1 MAKLGL
7 RAKSLLALVLAC
19 LLALIP
25 TVLLGWHAME
35 QVREHFGRAYA
46 DNFALLSRQRI
57 LAPIT
62 RELALSQRLVD
73 SQLTT
78 EWMLDEDNAAKRARF
93 FKEAEG
99 YRGALRS
106 HAYFLINAAS
116 GKYYFNEA
124 DKPFSDAPRYQ
135 LRPNDP
141 EDRWFY
147 DSLKAPAGYN
157 INVNPDAKL
166 KLTRVWF
173 NVILRHDGQPL
184 AIGGAS
190 LDLSEFLREFVG
202 SGEPGVTPMIIDEQG
217 NIQAHPDPT
226 LIDFNSG
233 VAAGGAEKRGRVF
246 TLIQDDAGRAAM
258 EQALRDA
265 PKTPDLAQNIWVRMQ
280 GKRQLMSVSYVPE
293 LHWYVLAAVD
303 LHAARIV
310 DTAGLW
316 PAAAALVLLIGGL
329 LAAFGYA
336 VNRLVLRPIRNLQ
349 QSARAIADGRY
360 DVRLPTGGADEIG
373 DLSRAFGVMA
383 EKVRTHTQELE
394 SKVRERTR
402 ALEAA
407 NQAMASAN
415 KKIGD
420 SIDYA
425 SLIQQ
430 AILPRRQMAQ
440 SLGARHFVMWK
451 PRDVVGGD
459 FYVFQADGD
468 NCLLGVMDCA
478 GHGVPGALMTM
489 LVRAAVDVAIAE
501 AGPSDPAGILTR
513 TDAAIRGML
522 ADMQLPNALAT
533 NTDAGLVYIDRA
545 AGHVLFSGAKI
556 SLYESDGVECREYR
570 GARRAL
576 GDKRQGEYD
585 NLTLPLRA
593 GMTFYLSTDGF
604 LDQAGGEHGFGFGST
619 RFTTMLTEIARLPLG
634 AQAEALDRA
643 LHEYRGDLPQR
654 DDITILSFRF
664 E

>member
-62 RELALSQRLVD
+62 RELALSQRLLE
-73 SQLTT
+73 SQVTLD
-78 EWMLDEDNAAKRARF
+78 WMRDEDNPAKRERF

-99 YRGALRS
+99 YQRAFRS
-106 HAYFLINAAS
+106 HAYCVVNPIS
-116 GKYYFNEA
+116 GNYYYNESN
-124 DKPFSDAPRYQ
+124 KPFSDAPRYR
-135 LRPNDP
+135 LNPNDP
-141 EDRWFY
+141 EDRWFFE
-147 DSLKAPAGYN
+147 SLKSSAEYN

-166 KLTRVWF
+166 KVTRVWF
-173 NVILRHDGQPL
+173 NVIVRDQGKPV
-184 AIGGAS
+184 AFGGAS
-190 LDLSEFLREFVG
+190 LDLSDFLNQFVG
-202 SGEPGVTPMIIDEQG
+202 SGELGVTPIIIDEQG
-217 NIQAHPDPT
+217 NIQAHPDAS
-226 LIDFNSG
+226 LIDYNSG
-233 VAAGGAEKRGRVF
+233 AAAGAGKGRIF
-246 TLIQDDAGRAAM
+246 GLMQDDRSRNAL
-258 EQALRDA
+258 EQAMREA
-265 PKTPDLAQNIWVRMQ
+265 PKTPDAAQSVWVRLQ

-310 DTAGLW
+310 DTASLW
-316 PAAAALVLLIGGL
+316 PAAAALLLLIGGL
-329 LAAFGYA
+329 LAVFGYA

-360 DVRLPTGGADEIG
+360 DVDLPKGGADEIG

-383 EKVRTHTQELE
+383 EKVRSHTQELE

-459 FYVFQADGD
+459 FYVFQAEGD

-489 LVRAAVDVAIAE
+489 LVRAAVDVAVAE
-501 AGPSDPAGILTR
+501 VGPSDPAGILTR

-522 ADMQLPNALAT
+522 ADMQLPHALAT

-545 AGHVLFSGAKI
+545 AGHLLFSGAKI
-556 SLYESDGVECREYR
+556 SLYQSDGVECREHR

-576 GDKRQGEYD
+576 GDKRQGEYT
-585 NLTLPLRA
+585 NLTLPLTA

-604 LDQAGGEHGFGFGST
+604 LDQAGGEHGFGFGGT
-619 RFTTMLTEIARLPLG
+619 RFTSMLIEIARLPLG
-634 AQAEALDRA
+634 EQAEALDRA
-643 LHEYRGDLPQR
+643 LGEYRGDLPQR

>member
-7 RAKSLLALVLAC
+7 RAKSLLALALAC

-25 TVLLGWHAME
+25 TALLGWHAME

-57 LAPIT
+57 LAPVL
-62 RELALSQRLVD
+62 RELALSQRLAN
-73 SQLTT
+73 SELAR
-78 EWMLDEDNAAKRARF
+78 EWMKDEDDPVKRDRF
-93 FKEAEG
+93 FREAEG
-99 YRGALRS
+99 YRVALRS

-116 GKYYFNEA
+116 GNYYFNEA
-124 DKPFSDAPRYQ
+124 GKPFSEAPRYTLNRNDRDDSWFFNS
-135 LRPNDP
+135 LRSDA
-141 EDRWFY
+141 E
-147 DSLKAPAGYN
+147 YN
-157 INVNPDAKL
+157 INVNPDGKL
-166 KLTRVWF
+166 KVTRVWF
-173 NVILRHDGQPL
+173 NVITRVDGTPL

-190 LDLSEFLREFVG
+190 LDLSDFLSEFVG
-202 SGEPGVTPMIIDEQG
+202 SGERGVTPIIIDEQG
-217 NIQAHPDPT
+217 NIQAHPDPA
-226 LIDFNSG
+226 LIDYNSG
-233 VAAGGAEKRGRVF
+233 AAAANG
-246 TLIQDDAGRAAM
+246 AGRIFSLIGNDRDGPGL
-258 EQALRDA
+258 QPALQLARLN
-265 PKTPDLAQNIWVRMQ
+265 PDTVQSLWVRLQ
-280 GKRQLMSVSYVPE
+280 GKRQLLAISYVPE
-293 LHWYVLAAVD
+293 LRWYVLAAVD

-310 DTAGLW
+310 DMTRLW
-316 PAAAALVLLIGGL
+316 PAAIAVVLLIGGL

-360 DVRLPTGGADEIG
+360 DVRLPTGGADEIA
-373 DLSRAFGVMA
+373 DLSRTFGAMA
-383 EKVRTHTQELE
+383 EKVRTHTEELE

-430 AILPRRQMAQ
+430 AILPRRQMTQ

-459 FYVFQADGD
+459 FYVFRPEGE

-489 LVRAAVDVAIAE
+489 LVRAAVDVAITE
-501 AGPSDPAGILTR
+501 AGASDPARILAR

-533 NTDAGLVYIDRA
+533 NTDCGLVYIDRA
-545 AGHVLFSGAKI
+545 AGRLLFAGAKI
-556 SLYESDGVECREYR
+556 SLYESDGIDCREYR
-570 GARRAL
+570 GGRRAL
-576 GDKRQGEYD
+576 GDKRQGEYV
-585 NLTLPLRA
+585 NQELPLTPGR
-593 GMTFYLSTDGF
+593 TFYLTTDGF

-619 RFTTMLTEIARLPLG
+619 RFIEMLKQVASLPLP
-634 AQAEALDRA
+634 AQREALDQA
-643 LHEYRGDLPQR
+643 LTQYRGDLPQR

-664 E
+664 D

>member
-25 TVLLGWHAME
+25 TALLGWHAME

-57 LAPIT
+57 LAPIA
-62 RELALSQRLVD
+62 RELALSQRLAQSELAVD
-73 SQLTT
+73 
-78 EWMLDEDNAAKRARF
+78 WMRDENDTVKRDRF

-99 YRGALRS
+99 YRAAFRS
-106 HAYFLINAAS
+106 HAYFLINATS
-116 GKYYFNEA
+116 GNYYFNEA
-124 DKPFSDAPRYQ
+124 DKPFSDVPRYQ
-135 LRPNDP
+135 LHASDP
-141 EDRWFY
+141 DDRWFF
-147 DSLKAPAGYN
+147 DSLRSATDYN
-157 INVNPDAKL
+157 INVNADSKL
-166 KLTRVWF
+166 KVTRVWF
-173 NVILRHDGQPL
+173 NVIVRDHGKPL

-190 LDLSEFLREFVG
+190 LDLSDFLHEFVG
-202 SGEPGVTPMIIDEQG
+202 SGEPGVTPIIIDEQG
-217 NIQAHPDPT
+217 NIQAHPDPS
-226 LIDFNSG
+226 LIDYNSG
-233 VAAGGAEKRGRVF
+233 ATGAAKRGRIF
-246 TLIQDDAGRAAM
+246 NLIQDEEGRTAL
-258 EQALRDA
+258 EQAVRQA
-265 PKTPDLAQNIWVRMQ
+265 PKTPDAVQAIWVRLQ
-280 GKRQLMSVSYVPE
+280 DKRQLMSVSYVPE

-303 LHAARIV
+303 LHAARII
-310 DTAGLW
+310 DTSGMW
-316 PAAAALVLLIGGL
+316 PAIAALILLIGGL
-329 LAAFGYA
+329 LTAFGYA

-360 DVRLPTGGADEIG
+360 DVRLPMGGADEIG

-394 SKVRERTR
+394 SKVRERTQ

-407 NQAMASAN
+407 NHAMASAN

-459 FYVFQADGD
+459 FYVFRADGD

-489 LVRAAVDVAIAE
+489 LVRAAVDVAITE
-501 AGPSDPAGILTR
+501 AGPSDPARILAR
-513 TDAAIRGML
+513 IDAAIRSML

-545 AGHVLFSGAKI
+545 AGHLLFAGAKI
-556 SLYESDGVECREYR
+556 SLYESDGVECREHR

-576 GDKRQGEYD
+576 GDKRQGEYA
-585 NLTLPLRA
+585 NLTLPLTA

-619 RFTTMLTEIARLPLG
+619 RFTRMLKEMARLPLG
-634 AQAEALDRA
+634 AQPEALDRVLA
-643 LHEYRGDLPQR
+643 EYRGDLPQR

>member
-25 TVLLGWHAME
+25 TALLGWHAME

-62 RELALSQRLVD
+62 RELALSQRLAESELAVD
-73 SQLTT
+73 
-78 EWMLDEDNAAKRARF
+78 WMRNEDDADRRDRF
-93 FKEAEG
+93 FREAER
-99 YRGALRS
+99 YRAAFRS

-116 GKYYFNEA
+116 GKYYFNDA
-124 DKPFSDAPRYQ
+124 DKPFSAEPRYQ
-135 LRPNDP
+135 LHASDP

-147 DSLKAPAGYN
+147 DSLKSPGDYN
-157 INVNPDAKL
+157 INVNPDGKL
-166 KLTRVWF
+166 KVTRVWF
-173 NVILRHDGQPL
+173 NVIVRDHGKPL

-190 LDLSEFLREFVG
+190 LDLSDFLREFVG

-217 NIQAHPDPT
+217 NIQAHPDAA
-226 LIDFNSG
+226 LIDYNSG
-233 VAAGGAEKRGRVF
+233 ATATAAAGRGRIY
-246 TLIQDDAGRAAM
+246 TLIQDGPGRAAL
-258 EQALRDA
+258 EQALREA
-265 PKTPDLAQNIWVRMQ
+265 PKTPDAAQAIWVRLQ

-310 DTAGLW
+310 DTGGLW

-336 VNRLVLRPIRNLQ
+336 VNRLVLRPIRKLQ

-360 DVRLPTGGADEIG
+360 DVHLPKGGADEIG

-383 EKVRTHTQELE
+383 EKVRTHTLELE

-407 NQAMASAN
+407 NLAMASAN

-459 FYVFQADGD
+459 FYVFRADGE

-501 AGPSDPAGILTR
+501 AGAADPAAVLAR
-513 TDAAIRGML
+513 TDAAIRAML
-522 ADMQLPNALAT
+522 ADMQLPHALAT
-533 NTDAGLVYIDRA
+533 NTDAGLVYIDRS
-545 AGHVLFSGAKI
+545 AGRLLFAGAKI
-556 SLYESDGVECREYR
+556 SLYESDGAECREYR

-576 GDKRQGEYD
+576 GDKRQGEYA
-585 NLTLPLRA
+585 NLVLPLKP
-593 GMTFYLSTDGF
+593 GMTFYLTTDGF
-604 LDQAGGEHGFGFGST
+604 LDQAGGEHGFGFGSA
-619 RFTTMLTEIARLPLG
+619 RFTRMLTDLARLPLG

-643 LHEYRGDLPQR
+643 LEEYRGDLPQR

>member
-57 LAPIT
+57 LAPVL
-62 RELALSQRLVD
+62 RELALSQRLAN
-73 SQLTT
+73 SELAR
-78 EWMLDEDNAAKRARF
+78 EWMQDEEDPVKRDRF
-93 FKEAEG
+93 FREAEG
-99 YRGALRS
+99 FREALRS

-116 GKYYFNEA
+116 GNYYFNEA
-124 DKPFSDAPRYQ
+124 GKPFSEAPRYR
-135 LRPNDP
+135 LDP
-141 EDRWFY
+141 KDREDSWFY
-147 DSLKAPAGYN
+147 DSLRSDADYN
-157 INVNPDAKL
+157 INVNPDGKL
-166 KLTRVWF
+166 KMTRVWF
-173 NVILRHDGQPL
+173 NVITRINGKSL

-190 LDLSEFLREFVG
+190 LDLSDFLREFVG
-202 SGEPGVTPMIIDEQG
+202 SGERGVTPIIIDEQG
-217 NIQAHPDPT
+217 NIQAHPDPA
-226 LIDFNSG
+226 LIDYNSG
-233 VAAGGAEKRGRVF
+233 AAAANAAGRIFALIRNDGAGPG
-246 TLIQDDAGRAAM
+246 LQP
-258 EQALRDA
+258 ALREA
-265 PKTPDLAQNIWVRMQ
+265 RANPHTAQSLWVRLQ
-280 GKRQLMSVSYVPE
+280 GKRQLLSISYVPE
-293 LHWYVLAAVD
+293 LRWYVLAAVD

-310 DTAGLW
+310 DTARLW
-316 PAAAALVLLIGGL
+316 PAAIAVVLLIGGL
-329 LAAFGYA
+329 LVVFGYA

-360 DVRLPTGGADEIG
+360 DVSLPSGGADEIA

-383 EKVRTHTQELE
+383 EKVRTHTEELE

-407 NQAMASAN
+407 NLAMASAN

-459 FYVFQADGD
+459 FYVFRAEGD

-489 LVRAAVDVAIAE
+489 LVRAAVDVAITE
-501 AGPSDPAGILTR
+501 AGASDPARILSR

-522 ADMQLPNALAT
+522 ADMQLPHALAT
-533 NTDAGLVYIDRA
+533 NTDCGLVYVDRA
-545 AGHVLFSGAKI
+545 AGRLLFAGAKI
-556 SLYESDGVECREYR
+556 SLYESDGVDCREYR

-576 GDKRQGEYD
+576 GDKRQGDYASQE
-585 NLTLPLRA
+585 LPLSPGR
-593 GMTFYLSTDGF
+593 TFYLTTDGF

-619 RFTTMLTEIARLPLG
+619 RFIQMLKTVAGLPLA
-634 AQAEALDRA
+634 AQREALEQA
-643 LHEYRGDLPQR
+643 LAQYRGDLPQR

-664 E
+664 D

>member
-7 RAKSLLALVLAC
+7 RAKSLLALGLAC

-25 TVLLGWHAME
+25 TALLGWHAME

-57 LAPIT
+57 LAPVL
-62 RELALSQRLVD
+62 RELALSQRFIGSELARD
-73 SQLTT
+73 WL
-78 EWMLDEDNAAKRARF
+78 LDEKDPAKRERF
-93 FKEAEG
+93 FREAEG
-99 YRGALRS
+99 FRDAFRS

-116 GKYYFNEA
+116 GNYYFNEA
-124 DKPFSDAPRYQ
+124 GKPLSQSPRYK
-135 LRPNDP
+135 LRANDP

-147 DSLKAPAGYN
+147 DSLAAKGDYN
-157 INVNPDAKL
+157 INVNPDGKL
-166 KLTRVWF
+166 KITRVWF
-173 NVILRHDGQPL
+173 NVIARDNGQPL

-190 LDLSEFLREFVG
+190 LDLSDFLHEFVG
-202 SGEPGVTPMIIDEQG
+202 SGEPGVTPIIIDDKG
-217 NIQAHPDPT
+217 NIQAHPDPA
-226 LIDFNSG
+226 LIDYNSG
-233 VAAGGAEKRGRVF
+233 AAAESGRGRIF
-246 TLIQDDAGRAAM
+246 TVIQDDAGR
-258 EQALRDA
+258 QALDDA
-265 PKTPDLAQNIWVRMQ
+265 LRLAPGTPDAAQSIWVRMQ
-280 GKRQLMSVSYVPE
+280 GKRQLMAVSYVPE
-293 LHWYVLAAVD
+293 LRWYVLAAVD
-303 LHAARIV
+303 LHAARIGG
-310 DTAGLW
+310 TAGLW
-316 PAAAALVLLIGGL
+316 PAIAAVVLLIGGL

-336 VNRLVLRPIRNLQ
+336 VNRLVLRPIRKLQ

-360 DVRLPTGGADEIG
+360 DVRLPAGGADEIG

-394 SKVRERTR
+394 IKVRERTQ

-407 NQAMASAN
+407 NRAMASAN

-440 SLGARHFVMWK
+440 SLGERHFVMWK

-459 FYVFQADGD
+459 FYVFRPHGE

-489 LVRAAVDVAIAE
+489 LVRAALDVAIAE
-501 AGPSDPAGILTR
+501 TGPADPAAILAR

-522 ADMQLPNALAT
+522 ADMQLPHALAT

-545 AGHVLFSGAKI
+545 AGRLAFAGAKI
-556 SLYESDGVECREYR
+556 SLYESDGAECREHR
-570 GARRAL
+570 GARRSL
-576 GDKRQGEYD
+576 GDKRRGEYA
-585 NLTLPLRA
+585 NLMLPLAA
-593 GMTFYLSTDGF
+593 GTTFYLSTDGF

-619 RFTTMLTEIARLPLG
+619 RFVQMLKTVARLPL
-634 AQAEALDRA
+634 ADQCEALDRA
-643 LHEYRGDLPQR
+643 LADYRGDLPQR